1 MSYTP
6 YLPQKFIEA
15 WKAAAA
21 FFPPNWTAVLV
32 CLAVWTFGALWL
44 VAWLSDR
51 QWFRRIALTTIVV
64 NAAVLLHTNGLET
77 LGGIL
82 ATRSLPL
89 PPLMADRPRQLEL
102 ELGLL
107 MLLGVLFVHYRWLE
121 RVNAR
126 RTLPDI
132 TVEKLVD
139 ANGLPQAGLEAI
151 LRDSI
156 NRASPHSPSR
166 YPGGSVEYLRD
177 FGEKPIEPSWWVAR
191 ISLWGLRVAFPPRTL
206 KVSGALV
213 PGKPEHDEPAGVT
226 VTVEEMRTR
235 SVVFSRTIRAPSPQ
249 DAVEQAAYRVA
260 EYAIQRCPTLPKWAY
275 WSQENESSAFLE
287 YWRGVRAGKH
297 TRESLEDARK
307 HLHEAAR
314 QSPSSVLPRL
324 QLAAVLE
331 AQQRY
336 LDAMELCASVAGRF
350 RLLFDA
356 RYRLALLLRKAG
368 CWLDGFC
375 KDEQEQRRF
384 AQAFEAPVCGMSGN
398 RVPLREPGQNR
409 DDYCRLLSSYLHD
422 EAMNLQ
428 QQLLRDLTWWRMAWW
443 CLRHTAE
450 RRYLWP
456 RYLRNGSRRKA
467 ARAAVWTAQCCTKL
481 LGLQMQYPAGPPPS
495 EMRDLESAAVRA
507 VGEHEDERKR
517 AERGWWGIAH
527 YNLAC
532 FYALQLR
539 ALTPGAA
546 RALRPDEDEIVRK
559 AVHHLDVAA
568 MDPYGPF
575 SSGSLWWMTVEYD
588 RDLELLRAH
597 ERFKNWQER
606 NLLTSEES
614 VRGQE
619 CRSVS

>member
-481 LGLQMQYPAGPPPS
+481 LGLQTQYPAGPPPS

-517 AERGWWGIAH
+517 AERGWWGIPH